1 MSKSMNPFKS
11 AVYQTAISQ
20 LKQKEALLA
29 EERKNIIESILEEE
43 KNSAGDKYETSREN
57 MTQDL
62 NSLEKQIKQSKL
74 DLDELYRLQSIKD
87 TPPTVQEGALVQLGT
102 DWFLLAVSVGQV
114 KVDDKQVFLLSKN
127 SPLGELLL
135 GKKKNEAIQF
145 RGKPQTI
152 TELV

>member
-1 MSKSMNPFKS
+1 MNEFKN
-11 AVYQTAISQ
+11 AVYQTAIAQ

-62 NSLEKQIKQSKL
+62 NSLEKQIKQGKM
-74 DLDELYRLQSIKD
+74 DLEELYRLQAIKD
-87 TPPTVQEGALVQLGT
+87 TPPTVQEGALLQLGT
-102 DWFLLAVSVGQV
+102 DWFLLAVSIGQV
-114 KVDDKQVFLLSKN
+114 KVADKQVFLLSKN
-127 SPLGELLL
+127 SPLGELLV
-135 GKKKNEAIQF
+135 GKKKNEVIQF

-152 TELV
+152 TTLI

>member
-11 AVYQTAISQ
+11 AVYQTAIAQ

-102 DWFLLAVSVGQV
+102 EWFLLAISVGQV
-114 KVDDKQVFLLSKN
+114 KVEDKQVFLLSKN
-127 SPLGELLL
+127 SPLGELLV

-152 TELV
+152 TEIH